1 MYSKGLYDVLTQ
13 DEFFILCNELKNNND
28 KIGLLKVLRHQF
40 DISLHRAKVETE
52 NIFNGADVNKVYN
65 TLRQGVLRKTNQ
77 TEFIA
82 VCNNLRENGVMGTLQ
97 RLIAKYCDN
106 VNGETFSNLNE
117 LDFSTLRLKYETELN
132 YPFRYDD

>member
-65 TLRQGVLRKTNQ
+65 TLSQGVLRKPNKTK
-77 TEFIA
+77 FVS
-82 VCNNLRENGVMGTLQ
+82 VCEDLRCKGVMGTLQ
-97 RLIAKYCDN
+97 RLISKYCN
-106 VNGETFSNLNE
+106 VDGATFSNLQH
-117 LDFSTLRLKYETELN
+117 LDFSVLQLKDELN